1 MNVSMIIVNIN
12 ETTTASSIPCNPALF
27 ACLMLPA
34 PINLAISEFA
44 PAPIPFPSPTKTMNN
59 GVMNP
64 TAANASAPRP
74 ATHIL
79 SAML

>member
-1 MNVSMIIVNIN
+1 MMVNIMDMI
-12 ETTTASSIPCNPALF
+12 TDSTIPCRAALF
-27 ACLMLPA
+27 ASSRLPA
-34 PINLAISEFA
+34 PIDLAISEFA